1 MATRLTGIE
10 RAQEVLQDRPRRVKE
25 LKRDGKKITGYIC
38 LYPVIEMITA
48 ADSVPYRIF
57 GDLREPITK
66 ADSHMATVV
75 CSFMRSCLD
84 IGLKGQY
91 DFLDGVV
98 FAHVCD
104 VTCMIPGI
112 WRQTIPTKYTHFID
126 TPHTL
131 HPSSQAYF
139 RTLLDDFRITL
150 EDYTGGN
157 LTTERLKKAIQ
168 LHNNQ
173 RALVRELYDM
183 KKPDPPLISGVETL
197 IVLKAIMSL
206 PVEEGNDLL
215 REVIQEVK
223 TRRNA
228 LTKKKA
234 RLLVWG
240 SILDDTAF
248 IDMVENLDAHV
259 VIDDTCVGSRAYFS
273 DIPVT
278 KDPLDG
284 LAQYYLA
291 GIKCPRTVKEAERG
305 SKKKDYKADLEVR
318 FGYLKDY
325 ARDWNIN
332 GVILQSLRYCDG
344 HGYEVPGLK
353 DYFEDL
359 GLPSMYLEHD
369 YSEAALAPLR
379 TRVQGL
385 TEIIS

>member
-1 MATRLTGIE
+1 MPTTLMGLD
-10 RAQEVLQDRPRRVKE
+10 RAREIYSDRSQRAKE
-25 LKRDGKKITGYIC
+25 LRRNGKKITGYIC

-84 IGLKGQY
+84 IGLKGRY

-131 HPSSQAYF
+131 HPSSREYF
-139 RTLLDDFRITL
+139 RTLLDDFRVTL
-150 EDYTGGN
+150 EAYTGVK
-157 LTTERLKKAIQ
+157 LTPERLKKAIQ
-168 LHNNQ
+168 LHNTQ
-173 RALVRELYDM
+173 RALVRELYEM
-183 KKPDPPLISGVETL
+183 KKPDPPLLSGVETL

-206 PVEEGNDLL
+206 PVEEGNNLL

-223 TRRNA
+223 TRHNT

-240 SILDDTAF
+240 SVLDDTAF
-248 IDMVENLDAHV
+248 IDMIESLDANV
-259 VIDDTCVGSRAYFS
+259 VIDDTCVGSRAYFNDVPMTS
-273 DIPVT
+273 NPM
-278 KDPLDG
+278 DG
-284 LAQYYLA
+284 LAQYYLSD
-291 GIKCPRTVKEAERG
+291 IKCPRTVKEAEHGGKR
-305 SKKKDYKADLEVR
+305 KDYKADLEAR
-318 FGYLKDY
+318 FGYLKEY
-325 ARDWNIN
+325 TRDWNVN

-359 GLPSMYLEHD
+359 GLPSIYLEHD
-369 YSEAALAPLR
+369 YSVAALAPLR

-385 TEIIS
+385 TEIIG